1 MRIAIVLSS
10 AALLTT
16 ACAHGNKSEAQ
27 ATEVKSTG
35 VQGQAMA
42 TTTDTYSATVKAV
55 DVPHRIVTLQGQD
68 GKVDTVK
75 VDPAVERLPEI
86 VPGDVVQVRVSE
98 GLLLEYQAAGTEA
111 VAPQGV
117 VAGGTAGSEAP
128 PGAAVV
134 GALQGTVTVIDIDER
149 HRIVTFQDANGNPYK
164 VKAGPKIQLEK
175 LKVGDRLLATY
186 AQSVA
191 INIQK
196 PGAQ

>member
-16 ACAHGNKSEAQ
+16 ACAHGNKSETQ

-42 TTTDTYSATVKAV
+42 TTTDTYTATVKAV
-55 DVPHRIVTLQGQD
+55 DVPNRIVTLQGQG
-68 GKVDTVK
+68 GKLDTVK

-86 VPGDVVQVRVSE
+86 APGDVVQVRVSE
-98 GLLLEYQAAGTEA
+98 GLLLQYQAPGTEA

-117 VAGGTAGSEAP
+117 VAGGTAGSESP
-128 PGAAVV
+128 PGAAAV
-134 GALQGTVTVIDIDER
+134 GALQSTVTIIDIDER
-149 HRIVTFQDANGNPYK
+149 NRIVTFQDASGNPYK
-164 VKAGPKIQLEK
+164 VKAGPKVQIEK

-186 AQSVA
+186 VQSVA